1 MPLPKNFV
9 RAETLKFG
17 IYILFP
23 IGVLYLFNRPDLQ
36 EKLGRD
42 QIETLAAFR
51 VPEDKLFK
59 LPSSMSE
66 VREETA
72 RIRKLRHE
80 QLEKQKAENSS
91 A

>member
-66 VREETA
+66 VREEAA